1 MFDADR
7 PAKKELKKQVRG
19 IRAIERAVEGQSD
32 PEADLVR
39 GYAAAVRSA
48 IPDDGRAPLAASG
61 LKLKG
66 RLEKVDRSLTQL
78 AQKGAARSRRGS
90 GASHN

>member
-1 MFDADR
+1 VFDADR
-7 PAKKELKKQVRG
+7 HAKTELKKQVRG
-19 IRAIERAVEGQSD
+19 IRAIERAAEGEGD
-32 PEADLVR
+32 PEAELVR

-48 IPDDGRAPLAASG
+48 ITDDGRAPLAASG

-66 RLEKVDRSLTQL
+66 RLEKLDRSLTQL

-90 GASHN
+90 GASHS